1 MSSRSVDFQGH
12 CGVRAANLRKNS
24 SNVSRRVIARYWI
37 ASNDFLTSPKTS
49 KAMNLT
55 TKALILLMST
65 FGGSSV
71 EAQTVYA
78 IIACPTIQ
86 SGGSNDNETN
96 HAGALS
102 AKLISQTLS
111 PLGDDVKL
119 IDLTGIDYSGER
131 VLNAI
136 SSCPAGPSDTIFVY
150 VMGHGSYDPSN
161 RWTIVVDNNMRSGR
175 RLVRGDL
182 TRALRSRDVRLGVLV
197 TESCAGISND
207 PEVISAIR
215 RIMTPR
221 VVTAYG
227 DQPESPE
234 EVMRRLFL
242 KERGTVDL
250 AASEVTQFALFNAD
264 GPFFLRSLCAT
275 LNSNTGNGS
284 WEEVFSHTK
293 QMLSDATKGQQKPVA
308 ISLPANTGANRA
320 SLGISAK
327 AIDAQVILTK
337 ILPNTPA
344 SRIGLEVN
352 DIIERINHA
361 PISTTGELLEA
372 VKRSP
377 ETAELVINRDGNR
390 LTFFVRLSR

>member
-1 MSSRSVDFQGH
+1 
-12 CGVRAANLRKNS
+12 
-24 SNVSRRVIARYWI
+24 
-37 ASNDFLTSPKTS
+37 
-49 KAMNLT
+49 
-55 TKALILLMST
+55 
-65 FGGSSV
+65 
-71 EAQTVYA
+71 
-78 IIACPTIQ
+78 
-86 SGGSNDNETN
+86 
-96 HAGALS
+96 
-102 AKLISQTLS
+102 
-111 PLGDDVKL
+111 
-119 IDLTGIDYSGER
+119 
-131 VLNAI
+131 
-136 SSCPAGPSDTIFVY
+136 
-150 VMGHGSYDPSN
+150 
-161 RWTIVVDNNMRSGR
+161 
-175 RLVRGDL
+175 
-182 TRALRSRDVRLGVLV
+182 LV

-227 DQPESPE
+227 DEPESPE

-250 AASEVTQFALFNAD
+250 AASEVTQFAMFNAD
-264 GPFFLRSLCAT
+264 GPFFLRSLCAA
-275 LNSNTGNGS
+275 LQSSARNGS

-293 QMLSDATKGQQKPVA
+293 QMLSDATRGQQKPVA
-308 ISLPANTGANRA
+308 ISLPANTGSNRA

-352 DIIERINHA
+352 DVIERINHA
-361 PISTTGELLEA
+361 PIRTTGELLEA